1 MIEPIYSSQEHKATL
16 DVYINMC
23 KEFAKDVSSKT
34 KYNNYKDV
42 MQVIFEYHN
51 GYGNGVAENNF
62 YDWLMIIPI
71 NLSVATNSF
80 FAGVETKRNRAVIRT
95 YKVVL
100 EEILQETVDKISLLE
115 TTNE

>member
-1 MIEPIYSSQEHKATL
+1 MIEPIYSSQKHKAL
-16 DVYINMC
+16 IDLYINMC

-34 KYNNYKDV
+34 KYDNYLDV
-42 MQVIFEYHN
+42 LKVILEYHN
-51 GYGNGVAENNF
+51 GYGNGVEENNF

-71 NLSVATNSF
+71 NLSVATNAF